1 MEPRRCRPRSSCA
14 TRTCSRCLRPV
25 RDDGS
30 FALVVRYDARSHP
43 VPHVLN
49 PLYVVVTKVILA
61 IHSVLSPVFGK
72 TSGVTWGLS
81 LFFLTVLVRILLFPI
96 FVKQIKTQR
105 AMSELAPKVKELQVK
120 YKKDRERMNTEVMAL
135 YKEHNANPLMGCLPL
150 LLQMPVF
157 YALFHV
163 LRYIAEHGG
172 QAKTGFVSTAG
183 SNAVQACTQYLKTNP
198 KGFPRA
204 QYGWTPSSLCTA
216 GHAKVFGEP
225 LALGFKTASR
235 AAAFGADPSHVKVV
249 TVVAIIIMA
258 STTFLTQR
266 QLIARNAASGTAMPS
281 QQKIMLYVLP
291 PLFALFGIN
300 FQMGV
305 LIYWVTTNAW
315 SLGQQHFVIKAMPI
329 VQANAAG
336 GGAAGGSPGG
346 GSGGGGGGGSG
357 GGSDG
362 K

>member
-1 MEPRRCRPRSSCA
+1 M
-14 TRTCSRCLRPV
+14 
-25 RDDGS
+25 
-30 FALVVRYDARSHP
+30 
-43 VPHVLN
+43 PHVLN

-61 IHSVLSPVFGK
+61 IHAALTPIFGA

-81 LFFLTVLVRILLFPI
+81 LFFLTALVRILLFPI

-105 AMSELAPKVKELQVK
+105 AMSELAPKVKEIQTK
-120 YKKDRERMNTEVMAL
+120 HKKDRERMNAEVMAL

-163 LRYIAEHGG
+163 LRYISEHGG

-198 KGFPRA
+198 AGFPRA

-216 GHAKVFGEP
+216 GHAKVFGVP

-235 AAAFGADPSHVKVV
+235 AAAFGADPSHVKIV

-281 QQKIMLYVLP
+281 QQKVMLYVLP
-291 PLFALFGIN
+291 PLFALFGLN

-305 LIYWVTTNAW
+305 LIYWVTTNVW
-315 SLGQQHFVIKAMPI
+315 SLGQQHFVIKAMPHI
-329 VQANAAG
+329 AP
-336 GGAAGGSPGG
+336 GGAPPGAKPTGGTVGTTATTAVNGTGRKRGTTPPIAPASTVQIRRQQPNRPPRNKRGGPRTPRPGG
-346 GSGGGGGGGSG
+346 PR
-357 GGSDG
+357 
-362 K
+362 